1 MSWSEVLSIIATLA
15 AAGSLGVT
23 FWACRIAA
31 RQAWPHPNIGWIS
44 SSTGH
49 RSLDFEIEKVSG
61 GPDWGVK
68 RASIGGNWQRRRYLA
83 RGVLQQEEE
92 FEGEI
97 INHYGPSGEWQRC
110 IDFDSPHK
118 WAVGTTF
125 EWEFDFPITTNPA
138 YEAKPAPKRKT
149 STSANPKAVSSRD
162 RKTSKPATV
171 QTAKQKAS

>member
-1 MSWSEVLSIIATLA
+1 MVSWSEVLSIIATLA

-68 RASIGGNWQRRRYLA
+68 KASIRGNWRRRRYLA
-83 RGVLQQEEE
+83 RGILQQEEE

-110 IDFDSPHK
+110 IDFDSPVKKGAIVLHPETPECEVK
-118 WAVGTTF
+118 LELTLRTL
-125 EWEFDFPITTNPA
+125 PS
-138 YEAKPAPKRKT
+138 PKVVRRIWVKKLE
-149 STSANPKAVSSRD
+149 S
-162 RKTSKPATV
+162 
-171 QTAKQKAS
+171 